1 MSEHPIIPDKLLKED
16 ISGQYIYSGSSMH
29 PQFKPGQLL
38 YVRPA
43 MHDIA
48 VGDVIVFTNQN
59 KTTNTVHRVIRV
71 DQHKI
76 FTRGDNNS
84 YDDPDPVHPE
94 EVLGIV
100 RWLNKDGSISPVQ
113 GGKKGLRQLHRQKR
127 RNQIS
132 TLLIRLFS
140 PLYQI
145 IKKSRVIPKLW
156 HPNIK
161 IIHIK
166 TKNGVLLKYTYRNQ
180 TVAQWD
186 SVSKRFTYQH
196 PYDLIIKPPEDS
208 NLQGG

>member
-38 YVRPA
+38 YVRPV

-59 KTTNTVHRVIRV
+59 KTTNTVHRVIKV
-71 DQHKI
+71 DHNQ
-76 FTRGDNNS
+76 FYTRGDNNPF
-84 YDDPDPVHPE
+84 DDPGPVYPKDI
-94 EVLGIV
+94 LGV
-100 RWLNKDGSISPVQ
+100 VVWANQDGSIKPVQ
-113 GGKKGLRQLHRQKR
+113 GGKKGLRQLQRQKR

-156 HPNIK
+156 HPAIK